1 VALKLNGSNQG
12 FRWKLRR
19 ALSRVAPRWARSTTV
34 NVGITGHRACLL
46 TPAVIAALE
55 PVLEDVFGSLREAAL
70 SVGPGRMFKRRVQLR
85 LHSALASGADQI
97 AAKSAHAT
105 GYRVH
110 ALLPFEA
117 DEYRN
122 DFSGRELEDFE
133 DALHAAHEVRAIAGE
148 RSDEIGAYVS
158 VGKAVIDE
166 ADILIAVW
174 DGGEGKGPGGTAH
187 VVGLALESAMPVI
200 HIAIDRDAESVT
212 TRLLVGGDASEPV
225 VQPLSGSKA
234 YRALLKQTLPPRRRA

>member
-1 VALKLNGSNQG
+1 MKLNGSNQG

-19 ALSRVAPRWARSTTV
+19 ALSRVAPRWRRKTTL

-46 TPAVIAALE
+46 SPTVLDALE
-55 PVLEDVFGSLREAAL
+55 PVLEDVFGSLRDAAQ
-70 SVGPGRMFKRRVQLR
+70 SVKTGRVFSRRIQLR

-105 GYRVH
+105 GYQVY

-122 DFSGRELEDFE
+122 DFSGDELEEFE
-133 DALHAAHEVRAIAGE
+133 KALQAAHEVRAIHGE
-148 RSDEIGAYVS
+148 RADEVGAYVS

-166 ADILIAVW
+166 ADILVAVW
-174 DGGEGKGPGGTAH
+174 DGGEGRGPGGTAH

-200 HIAIDRDAESVT
+200 HIAIDREADTVS
-212 TRLLVGGDASEPV
+212 TRLLVGGDASEPIV
-225 VQPLSGSKA
+225 RPLSGSEA
-234 YRALLKQTLPPRRRA
+234 YRALLKEALPGRRPS